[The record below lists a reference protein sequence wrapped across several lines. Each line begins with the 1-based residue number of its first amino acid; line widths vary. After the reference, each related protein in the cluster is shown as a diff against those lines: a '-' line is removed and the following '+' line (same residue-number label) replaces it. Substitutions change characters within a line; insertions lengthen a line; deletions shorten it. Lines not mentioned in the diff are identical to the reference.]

1 MLRALR
7 KKGRG
12 AVPLFRAAGIQVS
25 LDYSWFIIFALVTWS
40 LSAGYFPR
48 HFMGLSQTVY
58 WTAGTVTSVLFFLSI
73 VLHELFHSLVAM
85 RYGIIINSI
94 SLFFFGGTSH
104 LSREAKNPW
113 SEFIIAFAGPATN
126 IVLGLILLGV
136 KTQVPRESASIIIA
150 MVNYL
155 AWINIF
161 IGLFNLVPAF
171 PLDGGRIL
179 RAVVWWKTGSP
190 SYAIQ
195 LSTDMGKGF
204 SLAIICLGA
213 LQVFTGSLIGGLMLI
228 LVGLYLRNM
237 AYAGME
243 GFAIRHA
250 LDNMKVRHVM
260 IGEWVSV
267 PPDIAV
273 ERLVADYIINS
284 RMREFPVESDGKL
297 LGTVALDN
305 ILALTE
311 EKRKGSVVRD
321 IMIPATVENEISP
334 DDSLSEAVRRMIS
347 RNINRLVVMEDGK
360 MIGMVTRNGV
370 IRLMELRKWK

>member
-1 MLRALR
+1 
-7 KKGRG
+7 
-12 AVPLFRAAGIQVS
+12 
-25 LDYSWFIIFALVTWS
+25 
-40 LSAGYFPR
+40 
-48 HFMGLSQTVY
+48 
-58 WTAGTVTSVLFFLSI
+58 
-73 VLHELFHSLVAM
+73 
-85 RYGIIINSI
+85 
-94 SLFFFGGTSH
+94 
-104 LSREAKNPW
+104 
-113 SEFIIAFAGPATN
+113 
-126 IVLGLILLGV
+126 
-136 KTQVPRESASIIIA
+136 

-179 RAVVWWKTGSP
+179 RAVIWWKTGSP

-243 GFAIRHA
+243 GFAISHA